1 MTERRDFLR
10 YAALAGGALALRTT
24 DSGRMAER
32 LSDAAA
38 GPEVAAKPLDILIL
52 GGTGL
57 TGPHQV
63 RYALARGHKVTVFN
77 RGRRNDRLPPGVTEL
92 IGDRNLHQTDALRG
106 KRWDVVIDNPVSLPF
121 WVRDAAEVL
130 KGNTNQYVFIS
141 TISVYDT
148 KGQTNIDESSPL
160 LEYKA
165 GDPLAVTQEQLVK
178 DVENLYGPLKTAS
191 EREARKWFGD
201 RTTIIRPTLIVGPGD
216 GSFRFTYWPYRIAKG
231 GEILAPGDGS
241 DLVQIIDARDLA
253 EWTIRVVENSAFGT
267 FNAAGP
273 HSPLTM
279 AEQLY
284 GIRAAFDGNR
294 DVRFTW
300 VAAEFLAQQKVSP
313 WGDMPTW
320 IPKSDPDSAG
330 EHVSIARALAAGLT
344 FRPLATT
351 AVDALEWFNAA
362 PEQARSQMLKAAGLD
377 PGREAA
383 VLNAWH
389 ASRKG

>member
-1 MTERRDFLR
+1 MIDRRDFLLR
-10 YAALAGGALALRTT
+10 AAVAGGALTLR
-24 DSGRMAER
+24 DSSSAAWLSSWGDRSSVER
-32 LSDAAA
+32 ANT
-38 GPEVAAKPLDILIL
+38 PLDILIL

-92 IGDRNLHQTDALRG
+92 IGDRNLHQVDALRG
-106 KRWDVVIDNPVSLPF
+106 KKWDVVIDNPVSLPF
-121 WVRDAAEVL
+121 WVRDAAQVL
-130 KGNTNQYVFIS
+130 ENNTTQYVFIS

-148 KGQTNIDESSPL
+148 KGQKTIDENSPL
-160 LEYKA
+160 LEYKG
-165 GDPLAVTQEQLVK
+165 GDPLAVTPEQFAK
-178 DVENLYGPLKTAS
+178 DVANLYGPLKTAS
-191 EREARKWFGD
+191 EREGRKWFGD

-216 GSFRFTYWPYRIAKG
+216 ASFRFTYWPYRIAKG
-231 GEILAPGDGS
+231 GEILAPGDGTEV
-241 DLVQIIDARDLA
+241 VQLIDARDIA
-253 EWTIRVVENSAFGT
+253 EWTIRVVENTTLGT

-273 HSPLTM
+273 RSPLTM

-300 VAAEFLAQQKVSP
+300 VPAEFLAEQKVSA
-313 WGDMPTW
+313 WSDMPTW
-320 IPKSDPDSAG
+320 VPKSDPDYAG
-330 EHVSIARALAAGLT
+330 EHVSIERALKAGLT

-362 PEQARSQMLKAAGLD
+362 PEAARAQMLKAAGLPPD
-377 PGREAA
+377 RETA
-383 VLNAWH
+383 VLAAWH
-389 ASRKG
+389 RSSRT